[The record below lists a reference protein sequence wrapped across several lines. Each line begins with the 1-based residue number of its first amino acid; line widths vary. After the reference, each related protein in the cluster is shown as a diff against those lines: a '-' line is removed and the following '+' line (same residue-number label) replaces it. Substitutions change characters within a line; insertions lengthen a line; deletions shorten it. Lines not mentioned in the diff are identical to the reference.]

1 MTRHP
6 RPLPLLLAL
15 LALAAPAAAQE
26 KGTPAFELGCAVARA
41 VDNGI
46 ACAELK
52 LYSGEGERRMGEE
65 LAQILDDPTRTR
77 ALQVLDAEL
86 AEKATLAGACPA
98 ARPLCGFPRPALST
112 FKEGLVFERK

>member
-1 MTRHP
+1 MTLHLRQ
-6 RPLPLLLAL
+6 LPLLLAL

-41 VDNGI
+41 VDNAL

-52 LYSGEGERRMGEE
+52 LSSGEGERRMGEA
-65 LAQILDDPTRTR
+65 LAQILDDATRTK
-77 ALQVLDAEL
+77 ALKVVDAEL
-86 AEKATLAGACPA
+86 AEKAPLAGACPA
-98 ARPLCGFPRPALST
+98 ARPLCSFARAALSA